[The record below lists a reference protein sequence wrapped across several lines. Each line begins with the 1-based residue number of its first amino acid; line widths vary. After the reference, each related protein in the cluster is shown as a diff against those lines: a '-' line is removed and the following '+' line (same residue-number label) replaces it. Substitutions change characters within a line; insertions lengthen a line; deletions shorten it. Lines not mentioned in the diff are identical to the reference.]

1 MRLTCMII
9 DDEPLAVTL
18 LESYVKKTP
27 FLELKGAFNSAIDAL
42 SVISDDPPNLMFLD
56 IQMPE
61 LSGMEFSHM
70 ISTETRIIFTTAFE
84 KYAFD
89 SYKVNA
95 LDYLLKPVSYPDFLK
110 SSQKALQW
118 YEMIKKAKISVQ
130 LPGNDTASTIMIEDS
145 DNSANTSAIDATNFI
160 NSNTASATTDANVAD
175 STAVSATSAINISHA
190 KAASSDTIFIK
201 ADRKLI
207 QVRLADI
214 LYVEGLKD
222 YVKIHVEGQPYPILS
237 LMTMKSMEELLPRSR
252 FVRVHRSFIVQ
263 PDKIKVIERSRI
275 VFGKV
280 HIPISDSYKATF
292 AEFVARRT
300 LTSL

>member
-18 LESYVKKTP
+18 LESYVSKTP
-27 FLELKGAFNSAIDAL
+27 FLELTGAFNSAIDAL
-42 SVISDDPPNLMFLD
+42 PVISDDPPDLLLLD

-61 LSGMEFSHM
+61 LSGMEFSRM
-70 ISTETRIIFTTAFE
+70 LSAETRIIFTTAFE
-84 KYAFD
+84 QYAID

-95 LDYLLKPVSYPDFLK
+95 LDYLLKPISYPDFLK

-118 YEMIKKAKISVQ
+118 YEMLMKEK
-130 LPGNDTASTIMIEDS
+130 
-145 DNSANTSAIDATNFI
+145 
-160 NSNTASATTDANVAD
+160 
-175 STAVSATSAINISHA
+175 
-190 KAASSDTIFIK
+190 DTIFIK

-207 QVRLADI
+207 QVRLVDI

-237 LMTMKSMEELLPRSR
+237 LMTMKSMEELLPHNR

-263 PDKIKVIERSRI
+263 PEKIKIIERNRI
-275 VFGKV
+275 VFGKER
-280 HIPISDSYKATF
+280 IPISDSYKAIF
-292 AEFVARRT
+292 AEFISRR
-300 LTSL
+300 SL